1 MNTWIET
8 AANFYIAWSHIL
20 SARSGSWLSFHRT
33 EGQRTVSPHRQ
44 HVHELRISPVHW
56 FDSRYFFGG
65 TGNNGEI
72 NNLLVLGGDC
82 QPFEELSPAIDG
94 LCQLKNLKCLS
105 HEETLFL
112 NRAGKTWTWSW
123 FSSSFCLAHLYLSLH
138 PRAHVHVCGC
148 AFKGTFYLTEEIR
161 I

>member
-20 SARSGSWLSFHRT
+20 SARSCSWLSFHRT

-44 HVHELRISPVHW
+44 HDDESRISPVHW

-72 NNLLVLGGDC
+72 NNLLVLGEDC
-82 QPFEELSPAIDG
+82 QPFEELSLAIDG
-94 LCQLKNLKCLS
+94 LCQLKNPKC
-105 HEETLFL
+105 
-112 NRAGKTWTWSW
+112 
-123 FSSSFCLAHLYLSLH
+123 
-138 PRAHVHVCGC
+138 
-148 AFKGTFYLTEEIR
+148 
-161 I
+161 